1 MKNIRNLLGGLNVE
15 RPDQV
20 WASDIT
26 YIRMRTGFAY
36 LVVVMDW

>member
-26 YIRMRTGFAY
+26 YIRMRTGFVY